1 MKINNRLNKKFVIF
15 FLLLTFEGAGYIIT
29 GTFLVA
35 IVKSIPSVAEYATL
49 SWMFVGLGAIPSTLI
64 WSLIAEKSVIKSHLW
79 CIYFTN
85 YKRLS
90 TCFTHEI
97 FSLVISSVLFGGTF

>member
-15 FLLLTFEGAGYIIT
+15 SILFYFFEGAGYIIT

-64 WSLIAEKSVIKSHLW
+64 WSLMAEKSVIKNHLW

-90 TCFTHEI
+90 TCFY
-97 FSLVISSVLFGGTF
+97 S